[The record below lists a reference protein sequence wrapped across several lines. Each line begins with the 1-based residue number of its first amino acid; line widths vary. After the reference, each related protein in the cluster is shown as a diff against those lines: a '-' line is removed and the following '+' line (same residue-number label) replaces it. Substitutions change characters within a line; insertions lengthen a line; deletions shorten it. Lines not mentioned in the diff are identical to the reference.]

1 MCPVDMNIIN
11 VGVKQM
17 DEETKALLRSIA
29 HHLRWVIVVL
39 VAILALL
46 VAQVLQ

>member
-1 MCPVDMNIIN
+1 
-11 VGVKQM
+11 M
-17 DEETKALLRSIA
+17 DEETKELLRSIA
-29 HHLRWVIVVL
+29 HHLRWLIVVL